1 MSVDWTSSGQQIAEG
16 RVSDDETCAH
26 YVAEED
32 AALWRYPAEPGAA
45 DPPEVV
51 DRVRPDGYL
60 AADIEGLALHRGPE
74 GAGYLLTSSQG
85 SDEHAVLR
93 RIQPAARPPIG
104 RTSSWSPG
112 GSIARGF
119 GDAPAPSR
127 RVSRPT
133 ASCSPDL
140 ESNIRPW
147 VPIDAQLIAQ
157 MTSG

>member
-60 AADIEGLALHRGPE
+60 AADIEGLALHRRPE

-112 GSIARGF
+112 GASPEASGTPLLRRHESAARQRLVRLTLSQTFVHGC
-119 GDAPAPSR
+119 R
-127 RVSRPT
+127 LT
-133 ASCSPDL
+133 L
-140 ESNIRPW
+140 N
-147 VPIDAQLIAQ
+147 
-157 MTSG
+157 